1 VIDLTSG
8 TAVVT
13 GGGSGIGRALAMRAA
28 MNGMHVVVA
37 DVEGPAAAAVAAEV
51 GAAGGSAT
59 PAVCDVSDG
68 AAVEA
73 LASTVFA
80 AQGGVRLLC
89 LNAGVFQGG
98 LLWERTV
105 EDFAWTLGVNTWGPI
120 HGVRSFVPR
129 MLAAGAPAHV
139 VVTASMGGLVT
150 NAFSGPYYTSKFA
163 AVGLTECLAHDLAA
177 VGAPIGVSV
186 LVPSLVAT
194 RIGWSDRNRPEP
206 LRSRPALEDPPPD
219 VAFVDDAIRT
229 STTDVGMDPDEV
241 AGLVLAAVARGDF
254 YIPTKPSYDRQ
265 LTGRHEDML
274 ARRLPRSPDL
284 D

>member
-1 VIDLTSG
+1 MIDLGSG

-13 GGGSGIGRALAMRAA
+13 GGGSGIGRALALHAGAA
-28 MNGMHVVVA
+28 GMHVVVA
-37 DVEGPAAAAVAAEV
+37 DVEEPAAAAVADEV
-51 GAAGGSAT
+51 RAGGGSA
-59 PAVCDVSDG
+59 AAFACDVSDG

-73 LASTVFA
+73 LAAAAFA
-80 AQGGVRLLC
+80 EHGGVRLLC

-120 HGVRSFVPR
+120 HGIRSFVPR
-129 MLAAGAPAHV
+129 MIAAGEPSHV

-150 NAFSGPYYTSKFA
+150 NPFSGPYYTSKFA

-177 VGAPIGVSV
+177 TGAPVGASV

-194 RIGWSDRNRPEP
+194 RIGWSDRNRPEA
-206 LRSRPALEDPPPD
+206 LRSASALDEPPPD
-219 VAFVDDAIRT
+219 VAFVDAAIRT
-229 STTDVGMDPDEV
+229 STTDAGMEPAEV
-241 AGLVLAAVARGDF
+241 AALVFAAVERGDF
-254 YIPTKPSYDRQ
+254 YVPTKPSYDRQ
-265 LTGRHEDML
+265 ISERHEDML